1 MDNTEIAW
9 WAQRAAQRRLVPKE
23 MRKAKIHLWKRLMV
37 RLLVQVTVG
46 IRATVLG
53 TEASVGI
60 RSKVKRLRMNT
71 KGTATEHAASSSQST
86 KGTATEHATSRAS
99 LVKTGPSLRQRLI
112 RRARGEVLDLEAML
126 VSETMLDADSEP
138 ETMLDADLEG
148 FAEIPHVRD
157 PVTLVIAIPE
167 VIKTPPDTEDELEEI
182 SRVRA
187 KLREEELEER
197 RLARETPATI
207 EVMTTPAFDAA
218 TDDIAV
224 GPIRL
229 RCMKNEH
236 WMLCKMQEEIER
248 RFRVP
253 VSLKQLLQKY
263 EHTRC
268 DAGWSPTMQG
278 KSWSAIIEAISRCI
292 AAFQKATDATE
303 HSQCQCIATK
313 LCDYAIA
320 LARKTPADCG
330 HEDLLALV
338 HQFMQNR
345 TYNLAF
351 KHLLDRAF
359 HWEHED
365 DDLFWSLVSDSPQKE
380 ECLRIIEMCMDAI
393 RNHADRLRRQ
403 MEAYKP

>member
-53 TEASVGI
+53 TEMSVGL

-167 VIKTPPDTEDELEEI
+167 MIKTPPDTEDELEEI

-224 GPIRL
+224 GPCRL
-229 RCMKNEH
+229 RCMKNEQ
-236 WMLCKMQEEIER
+236 WMLCKMQEEIEN

-253 VSLKQLLQKY
+253 VSLKQ
-263 EHTRC
+263 
-268 DAGWSPTMQG
+268 
-278 KSWSAIIEAISRCI
+278 
-292 AAFQKATDATE
+292 F
-303 HSQCQCIATK
+303 
-313 LCDYAIA
+313 
-320 LARKTPADCG
+320 
-330 HEDLLALV
+330 
-338 HQFMQNR
+338 
-345 TYNLAF
+345 
-351 KHLLDRAF
+351 
-359 HWEHED
+359 
-365 DDLFWSLVSDSPQKE
+365 
-380 ECLRIIEMCMDAI
+380 
-393 RNHADRLRRQ
+393 
-403 MEAYKP
+403 